1 MPPRHRAPSGRSGFW
16 WCVAA
21 LSAVL
26 IVAPRAQRAPE
37 YAVKA
42 AYLYNFT
49 RFITWPSD
57 AFEGASAP
65 FGLCVFGDDPFGP
78 ELDRTFAGERV
89 GTHPVRI
96 ERIRTLDAL
105 GGCRVIF
112 VPEAEASHTADVLRR
127 AAPTALTIG
136 EADGFLERGG
146 MIRLVLD
153 GGHVR
158 FDLNA
163 AQFQAHRL
171 VPSSKLLR
179 VARRT
184 VGEGGR

>member
-1 MPPRHRAPSGRSGFW
+1 
-16 WCVAA
+16 VAA
-21 LSAVL
+21 LSAAV

-49 RFITWPSD
+49 RFISWPSD
-57 AFEGASAP
+57 AFDGVAAP
-65 FGLCVFGDDPFGP
+65 FGLCVVGDDPFGP
-78 ELDRTFAGERV
+78 ELDRIFAGERV
-89 GTHPVRI
+89 GTHPVRV
-96 ERIRTLDAL
+96 ERIGTAEPL
-105 GGCRVIF
+105 GDCRLIF
-112 VPEAEASHTADVLRR
+112 VPQAEASHTADVLRR

-153 GGHVR
+153 GSHVR
-158 FDLNA
+158 FDVNP
-163 AQFQAHRL
+163 AQCQAHRL

-184 VGEGGR
+184 IGEGGR